1 MGMVIIK
8 CSSLVGINGIIL
20 MARSLIA
27 IAIAI
32 AIAFECCHTVTV
44 LLPDHQYLNLS
55 RVPYFLHAP
64 THANYIKG

>member
-20 MARSLIA
+20 RARSS
-27 IAIAI
+27 IAI

-55 RVPYFLHAP
+55 QVPYFLHAP